1 MTPLRGGVALTLDPF
16 TGREGGE
23 SLDCALIT
31 ASFVVPYDRLILL
44 LWSLASGTSKIR
56 PRFVYS
62 VQCRDSL
69 GLKYQM
75 RNENQRAGP
84 GRNHQRRGLFR
95 QRLNPFAF
103 PHNRP
108 TAKPTI
114 GFQVEKM
121 NFCQH
126 LAYELY
132 VPLTQLPHI
141 FYQINFSEFIK
152 RSR

>member
-62 VQCRDSL
+62 ARCRDSL
-69 GLKYQM
+69 GLSMSCQKRIYVKKP
-75 RNENQRAGP
+75 RTP
-84 GRNHQRRGLFR
+84 GGYRVL
-95 QRLNPFAF
+95 
-103 PHNRP
+103 
-108 TAKPTI
+108 
-114 GFQVEKM
+114 EKVASLS
-121 NFCQH
+121 H
-126 LAYELY
+126 
-132 VPLTQLPHI
+132 
-141 FYQINFSEFIK
+141 
-152 RSR
+152 